1 MTDTA
6 IADPQASADGASVGV
21 ARSRTFA
28 RRARNGGISLLWALA
43 GIGLVIVM
51 WELVKAL
58 GNVIPLPLNT
68 SDMTMPHVWT
78 MFAAMGDND
87 NTDCYHEEF
96 AFEVTVPY
104 VVSR

>member
-6 IADPQASADGASVGV
+6 IADPHTSADGVSVGA

-43 GIGLVIVM
+43 GVGLVIVM
-51 WELVKAL
+51 WELVKLL
-58 GNVIPLPLNT
+58 GNFIPLPLNT

-78 MFAAMGDND
+78 ICLLYTSDAAD
-87 NTDCYHEEF
+87 E
-96 AFEVTVPY
+96 
-104 VVSR
+104 